1 MKTEAR
7 AALFFLIPA
16 MTLVTLFF
24 IIPVAGSLLLSI
36 TDFDIY
42 SLGDT
47 GNTRIVGARNY
58 ASLMD
63 NPLFWRA
70 LTNTLYFSLVGGPL
84 TIAVALGAALLLNA
98 KLARFKALFRT
109 IYFAPV
115 VTTIVG
121 VAVVWRYVYHAR
133 VGLLNRLL
141 DAIGIAGPDWLGDPR
156 WAMPALILLAV
167 WRGFGYATVIF
178 LAGLQ
183 NVPEELYEA
192 ARIDGA
198 GGWKQFRHVTVP
210 MLGPTFVFVGIITA
224 IGFLQVFAEPYV
236 MTPDGGPLNATLT
249 IVMLMYRE
257 GFRWWNMGTAA
268 AIAFVLFALM
278 LLATLANALVRRWRC
293 ASRRVVESTSRR
305 VENHADRLHP
315 LEDSTTRRLV
325 DSSPRSS
332 STRS

>member
-1 MKTEAR
+1 MKSEAR
-7 AALFFLIPA
+7 AALLFLTPA
-16 MTLVTLFF
+16 MTLIIFF
-24 IIPVAGSLLLSI
+24 FALPVLGGFVLSL
-36 TDFDIY
+36 TDFDLY
-42 SLGDT
+42 SIGDLR
-47 GNTRIVGARNY
+47 NTRVVGAANY
-58 ASLMD
+58 TSLLN

-70 LTNTLYFSLVGGPL
+70 LTNTLYFSFVGGPL

-98 KLARFKALFRT
+98 KLARFKAFFRT

-121 VAVVWRYVYHAR
+121 VAIVWKYIYHPR
-133 VGLLNRLL
+133 VGLLNRML

-156 WAMPALILLAV
+156 WAMPALILLAI

-198 GGWKQFRHVTVP
+198 GSWRQFLNVTVP
-210 MLGPTFVFVGIITA
+210 QLGPTFVFVGIITA

-257 GFRWWNMGTAA
+257 GFRWWNMGYAA
-268 AIAFVLFALM
+268 AVAFILFALVLM
-278 LLATLANALVRRWRC
+278 ATIANALVRR
-293 ASRRVVESTSRR
+293 
-305 VENHADRLHP
+305 
-315 LEDSTTRRLV
+315 TR
-325 DSSPRSS
+325 
-332 STRS
+332 

>member
-1 MKTEAR
+1 MKSEAR
-7 AALFFLIPA
+7 AALLFLTPAMALITIFFFL
-16 MTLVTLFF
+16 
-24 IIPVAGSLLLSI
+24 PVLGGFLLSL
-36 TDFDIY
+36 TDFDLY
-42 SLGDT
+42 SIGDI
-47 GNTRIVGARNY
+47 GNTRVVGAANY
-58 ASLMD
+58 TSLVN

-70 LTNTLYFSLVGGPL
+70 LTNTLYFSFVGGPL

-98 KLARFKALFRT
+98 KVARFKAFFRT

-121 VAVVWRYVYHAR
+121 VAIVWKYIYHPR
-133 VGLLNRLL
+133 VGLLNRIL
-141 DAIGIAGPDWLGDPR
+141 DTVGITGPDWLGDPR
-156 WAMPALILLAV
+156 WAMPALILLAI

-198 GGWKQFRHVTVP
+198 GEWRQFLHVTVP
-210 MLGPTFVFVGIITA
+210 QLGPTFVFVGIITA

-257 GFRWWNMGTAA
+257 GFRWWNMGYAA
-268 AIAFVLFALM
+268 AVAFILFALV
-278 LLATLANALVRRWRC
+278 LLATIANAFIRRAR
-293 ASRRVVESTSRR
+293 
-305 VENHADRLHP
+305 
-315 LEDSTTRRLV
+315 
-325 DSSPRSS
+325 
-332 STRS
+332 

>member
-1 MKTEAR
+1 MRPEAK
-7 AALFFLIPA
+7 AGLLFLTPAIALITLFFLIP
-16 MTLVTLFF
+16 VVGGF
-24 IIPVAGSLLLSI
+24 LLSL

-47 GNTRIVGARNY
+47 ANTRVVGLANY
-58 ASLMD
+58 AAMLK
-63 NPLFWRA
+63 NPLFWTA
-70 LTNTLYFSLVGGPL
+70 LQNTLYFSLVGGPL
-84 TIAVALGAALLLNA
+84 TIGVALGAALLLNA

-121 VAVVWRYVYHAR
+121 VAVVWRYVYHTR

-141 DAIGIAGPDWLGDPR
+141 DMVGIAGPDWLGDPH
-156 WAMPALILLAV
+156 WAMPALILMAV

-198 GGWKQFRHVTVP
+198 GPWKQFVHVTVP
-210 MLGPTFVFVGIITA
+210 QLGPTFVFVGIITA

-236 MTPDGGPLNATLT
+236 MTPDGGPLNSTLT

-257 GFRWWNMGTAA
+257 GFRWWNMGAA
-268 AIAFVLFALM
+268 ASIAFVLFALV
-278 LLATLANALVRRWRC
+278 LLATLVNSLVRR
-293 ASRRVVESTSRR
+293 A
-305 VENHADRLHP
+305 
-315 LEDSTTRRLV
+315 
-325 DSSPRSS
+325 RS
-332 STRS
+332 

>member
-1 MKTEAR
+1 MKPEAR
-7 AALFFLIPA
+7 AALLLLTPA
-16 MTLVTLFF
+16 MTLITLFF
-24 IIPVAGSLLLSI
+24 ILPVAGGFLLSL
-36 TDFDIY
+36 TDFDLY
-42 SLGDT
+42 SIGDV
-47 GNTRIVGARNY
+47 GNTRIVGMKNY
-58 ASLMD
+58 AGLMQ

-84 TIAVALGAALLLNA
+84 TIAVALGAALLLNT
-98 KLARFKALFRT
+98 KLARFKAFFRT

-121 VAVVWRYVYHAR
+121 VAIVWKYVYHPR

-156 WAMPALILLAV
+156 WAMPALILLAI
-167 WRGFGYATVIF
+167 WRGFGYAMVIF

-198 GGWKQFRHVTVP
+198 GPWKQFWHVTVP
-210 MLGPTFVFVGIITA
+210 QLGPTFVFVGIITA

-257 GFRWWNMGTAA
+257 GFRWWNMGYAA
-268 AIAFVLFALM
+268 AVAFVLFALV
-278 LLATLANALVRRWRC
+278 LLATIGNALVRR
-293 ASRRVVESTSRR
+293 
-305 VENHADRLHP
+305 
-315 LEDSTTRRLV
+315 TR
-325 DSSPRSS
+325 
-332 STRS
+332 

>member
-1 MKTEAR
+1 MKPEAR
-7 AALFFLIPA
+7 AALLFLTPA
-16 MTLVTLFF
+16 MALITLFF
-24 IIPVAGSLLLSI
+24 FLPVLGGFILSL
-36 TDFDIY
+36 TDFDLY
-42 SLGDT
+42 SIGDL
-47 GNTRIVGARNY
+47 GNTRVVGAANY
-58 ASLMD
+58 TSLLD

-70 LTNTLYFSLVGGPL
+70 LTNTLYFSFVGGPL

-98 KLARFKALFRT
+98 KLARFKAFFRT

-121 VAVVWRYVYHAR
+121 VAIVWKYIYHPR
-133 VGLLNRLL
+133 VGLLNRML
-141 DAIGIAGPDWLGDPR
+141 DAVGIAGPDWLGDPR
-156 WAMPALILLAV
+156 WAMPALILLAI

-198 GGWKQFRHVTVP
+198 GEWKQFIHVTVP
-210 MLGPTFVFVGIITA
+210 QLGPTFVFVGIITA

-257 GFRWWNMGTAA
+257 GFRWWNMGYAA
-268 AIAFVLFALM
+268 AVAFILFALV
-278 LLATLANALVRRWRC
+278 LLATVVNGFVRR
-293 ASRRVVESTSRR
+293 
-305 VENHADRLHP
+305 
-315 LEDSTTRRLV
+315 TR
-325 DSSPRSS
+325 
-332 STRS
+332 

>member
-7 AALFFLIPA
+7 AALVLLTPA
-16 MTLVTLFF
+16 MALITIFF
-24 IIPVAGSLLLSI
+24 VIPVVGGFLLSL
-36 TDFDIY
+36 TDFDLY
-42 SLGDT
+42 SIGDP
-47 GNTRIVGARNY
+47 GNTCVVGAANY
-58 ASLMD
+58 TSLLN

-70 LTNTLYFSLVGGPL
+70 LTNTLYFSFVGGPI

-98 KLARFKALFRT
+98 KLARFKAFFRT

-121 VAVVWRYVYHAR
+121 VAIVWKYIYHPR

-141 DAIGIAGPDWLGDPR
+141 DAVGIAGPDWLGDPR
-156 WAMPALILLAV
+156 WAMPALILMAV

-183 NVPEELYEA
+183 NVPDELYEA
-192 ARIDGA
+192 ATIDGA
-198 GGWKQFRHVTVP
+198 GPWKQFLHVTVP
-210 MLGPTFVFVGIITA
+210 QLGPTFVFVGIITA

-257 GFRWWNMGTAA
+257 GFRWWNMGYAA
-268 AIAFVLFALM
+268 AVAFILFALV
-278 LLATLANALVRRWRC
+278 LLATIGNAVVRRMR
-293 ASRRVVESTSRR
+293 
-305 VENHADRLHP
+305 
-315 LEDSTTRRLV
+315 
-325 DSSPRSS
+325 
-332 STRS
+332 